1 MAYTPI
7 KSTIRDALQGQTLDG
22 FDPSQFES
30 QGGMIYYSL
39 DSAPNQIDICTLVHT
54 FRSMH
59 LPSLGQFIPQS
70 GEFFTA
76 TVADTPNSI
85 ISPSNNQVFKVDTIG
100 VQNATLGALTGTVS
114 IKTTDGGDDEVILAT
129 ESVASGTTKTIS
141 LQNPIYLDKNA
152 TLNVKASGANL
163 AYTVYAYKVVQ

>member
-39 DSAPNQIDICTLVHT
+39 DSAPNQIDICTLVDT

-70 GEFFTA
+70 GEFVEE
-76 TVADTPNSI
+76 TVADTPQSLI
-85 ISPSNNQVFKVDTIG
+85 KPINNQVFKVDTIG
-100 VQNATLGALTGTVS
+100 VQNGSLGALTATVS
-114 IKTTDGGDDEVILAT
+114 IKQPLPGSGEVIIAN
-129 ESVASGTTKTIS
+129 ESVAAGTTKTVS
-141 LQNPIYLDKNA
+141 LQNPIYLDSNA
-152 TLNVKASGANL
+152 ELSVVATGSL
-163 AYTVYAYKVVQ
+163 TFTIYAYKVVQ